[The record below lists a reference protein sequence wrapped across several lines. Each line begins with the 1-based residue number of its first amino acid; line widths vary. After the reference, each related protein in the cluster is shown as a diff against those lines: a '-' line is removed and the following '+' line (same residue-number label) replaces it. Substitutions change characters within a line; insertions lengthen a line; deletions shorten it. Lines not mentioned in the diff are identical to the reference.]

1 MRRSST
7 PRRPRLAALAAIFL
21 AAGPL
26 LSGCI
31 ASRRPIVLDS
41 TPPGADVFIDGVST
55 GHATPCKIQLAD
67 KPRTVE
73 FRLAGYETESRS
85 WVIGERSL
93 VVFYMDSFTN
103 LTTWPFPLFLGAKDF
118 FFPVKVRD
126 GEMPNRIHVRMS
138 RSLGGE
144 SRP

>member
-1 MRRSST
+1 MRRST
-7 PRRPRLAALAAIFL
+7 PRRPRLAAAAALAAV
-21 AAGPL
+21 AA

-31 ASRRPIVLDS
+31 AARRPIVLDS
-41 TPPGADVFIDGVST
+41 TPAGAEVFIDGVST

-73 FRLAGYETESRS
+73 FRLDGYETESRS

-93 VVFYMDSFTN
+93 VVFYMDAFTN
-103 LTTWPFPLFLGAKDF
+103 LTTWPFPLVLGAKDF

-138 RSLGGE
+138 RSLGSE